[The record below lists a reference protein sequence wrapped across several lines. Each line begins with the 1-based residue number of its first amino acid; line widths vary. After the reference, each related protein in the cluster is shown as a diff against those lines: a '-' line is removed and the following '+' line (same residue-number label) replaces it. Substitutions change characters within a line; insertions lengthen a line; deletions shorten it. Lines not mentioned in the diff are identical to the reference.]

1 VLARAGGVQEH
12 AGALDDQV
20 DVHLLPGQRGR
31 VAAGNDLDGLAVDR
45 QGAVV
50 DDLHVG
56 VKLAEGGVVLE
67 QVAGLLHAARVV
79 DGHHVEQAVLAALP
93 AAQEVAADA
102 AEAVDGHADLLL
114 RAHIDDG
121 LQELDSRARR
131 GWAVP
136 GCAARGEPLSRGP

>member
-31 VAAGNDLDGLAVDR
+31 VAAGHDLDGLAVDR

-56 VKLAEGGVVLE
+56 VELAEGGVVLE
-67 QVAGLLHAARVV
+67 QVAGLLHATRVV

-114 RAHIDDG
+114 GAHIDDRCG
-121 LQELDSRARR
+121 RLGAGGDR
-131 GWAVP
+131 G
-136 GCAARGEPLSRGP
+136 G